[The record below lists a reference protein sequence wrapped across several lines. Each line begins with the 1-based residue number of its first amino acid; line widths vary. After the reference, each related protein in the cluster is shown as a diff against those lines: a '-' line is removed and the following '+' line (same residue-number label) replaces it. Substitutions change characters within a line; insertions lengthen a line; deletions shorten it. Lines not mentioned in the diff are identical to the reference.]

1 MMVSLSENARS
12 RDSSVEGLIHKKV
25 HFRDKDEN
33 LGSDMLVDLTVE
45 QTTSWKDKLVG
56 HSSNVAG
63 NGPEE
68 KEDFDLVDGGIQ
80 KSIVN
85 DIPSIEF
92 SDRIHQ
98 ILIRDMDNIVILK
111 LLGHNIGLPGLQS
124 YMYKRKIL
132 VEIAGMIGN
141 VAKQKWLYG
150 HMKEACIFRVS
161 ESSTRK
167 ESPSSKT
174 LSENQ
179 SMVMNDKGEK
189 CETYGP
195 WMLVEKKSRRK
206 SKDPSQ
212 MNAGN
217 PTKKKEGSRFRALND
232 LQ

>member
-1 MMVSLSENARS
+1 
-12 RDSSVEGLIHKKV
+12 
-25 HFRDKDEN
+25 
-33 LGSDMLVDLTVE
+33 MLVDLTVE

-63 NGPEE
+63 NGSEE
-68 KEDFDLVDGGIQ
+68 KEDFDLMDGGIQ

-111 LLGHNIGLPGLQS
+111 LLGQNIGLPGLQS

-132 VEIAGMIGN
+132 VEIGGMIGN
-141 VAKQKWLYG
+141 VAKLD
-150 HMKEACIFRVS
+150 MNTDNREACIFRVS

-217 PTKKKEGSRFRALND
+217 LTKKKEGSRFRALND

>member
-1 MMVSLSENARS
+1 
-12 RDSSVEGLIHKKV
+12 
-25 HFRDKDEN
+25 
-33 LGSDMLVDLTVE
+33 MLVDLTVE

-63 NGPEE
+63 NGSEE
-68 KEDFDLVDGGIQ
+68 KENFDLMDGGIQ

-111 LLGHNIGLPGLQS
+111 LLGHNIG
-124 YMYKRKIL
+124 
-132 VEIAGMIGN
+132 
-141 VAKQKWLYG
+141 YG

-161 ESSTRK
+161 ESNSRK

-189 CETYGP
+189 CETCGP

-206 SKDPSQ
+206 FKDPSQ

-217 PTKKKEGSRFRALND
+217 PTKKKE
-232 LQ
+232 

>member
-1 MMVSLSENARS
+1 
-12 RDSSVEGLIHKKV
+12 
-25 HFRDKDEN
+25 
-33 LGSDMLVDLTVE
+33 MLVDLTVE

-63 NGPEE
+63 NGSEE
-68 KEDFDLVDGGIQ
+68 KEDFDLMDGGTQ

-111 LLGHNIGLPGLQS
+111 LLGSQACKLS

-132 VEIAGMIGN
+132 VEIGGMIGN
-141 VAKQKWLYG
+141 VAKLD
-150 HMKEACIFRVS
+150 MNTDNREACIFRVS

-217 PTKKKEGSRFRALND
+217 PTKKKEGSRFRA
-232 LQ
+232 